1 MPVACAVE
9 MVHTMFL
16 MQDDLPCMDNDVL
29 WRRKPSSHVVFGE
42 NVTLLAAVAL
52 LALAFEHIETKTVG
66 VPPLMILSAI
76 GELAR
81 SIGAKEWRPGSC
93 LT

>member
-52 LALAFEHIETKTVG
+52 LA
-66 VPPLMILSAI
+66 
-76 GELAR
+76 
-81 SIGAKEWRPGSC
+81 
-93 LT
+93 